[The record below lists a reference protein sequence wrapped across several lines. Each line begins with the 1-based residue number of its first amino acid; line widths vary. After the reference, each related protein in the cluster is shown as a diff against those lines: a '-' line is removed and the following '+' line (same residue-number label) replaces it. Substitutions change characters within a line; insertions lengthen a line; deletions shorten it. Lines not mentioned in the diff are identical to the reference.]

1 VHTLIAAIR
10 GNDPARDYRSENGQT
25 ILWQAGYHSRV
36 MSPRPLFAAL
46 LIAVG
51 ALAALHGQTATGDQI
66 MRDNKVL
73 RSGVDV
79 VMVTATVV
87 DGDGRLVTALPRDAF
102 EVFED
107 GDRQTITQ
115 FTHERVPIGLGMLL
129 DVSDSMFGRRIVD
142 ARAAVE
148 RFLFELLSKEDE
160 FFVMAFN
167 HAPHL
172 LTRWTTAAD
181 VVRRAL
187 DQARP
192 SGGTAMYDALIHAMP
207 MMQQRNR
214 ERAAIV
220 LVSDGADTASDAGL
234 KDVRTALLRS
244 DAFVYAVAIDSP
256 KPQPINTR
264 VNASALREITGQS
277 GGLTA
282 VVRDADE
289 LEAATARIAEE
300 LNSQYVLGYAS
311 PRATDGK
318 YHSIRVS
325 VKRPGHRVRAR
336 NGYVGGVSATKSR

>member
-1 VHTLIAAIR
+1 MH
-10 GNDPARDYRSENGQT
+10 
-25 ILWQAGYHSRV
+25 
-36 MSPRPLFAAL
+36 PLRHAAAL
-46 LIAVG
+46 LGV
-51 ALAALHGQTATGDQI
+51 LAAAAVLRGQAPPDQLP
-66 MRDNKVL
+66 RDSRVL

-79 VMVTATVV
+79 VIVTATVV
-87 DGDGRLVTALPRDAF
+87 DAGGRLVAGLPREAF

-107 GDRQTITQ
+107 GDRQPITQ
-115 FTHERVPIGLGMLL
+115 FTHERVPIGLGLLL

-148 RFLFELLSKEDE
+148 RFLFELLSPEDE

-187 DQARP
+187 DQVRP
-192 SGGTAMYDALIHAMP
+192 SGGTAMYDALMHAMP
-207 MMQQRNR
+207 MIRQRNR
-214 ERAAIV
+214 QRAAIV
-220 LVSDGADTASDAGL
+220 LVSDGADTASDSAL

-264 VNASALREITGQS
+264 VNAAALAEITNQS

-282 VVRDADE
+282 IVRDAPE
-289 LEAATARIAEE
+289 LEEATARIAEE

-311 PRATDGK
+311 RRANDGR

-325 VKRPGHRVRAR
+325 VNLPGHKVRAR
-336 NGYVGGVSATKSR
+336 NGYVGGSRR

>member
-1 VHTLIAAIR
+1 M
-10 GNDPARDYRSENGQT
+10 S
-25 ILWQAGYHSRV
+25 
-36 MSPRPLFAAL
+36 SPRAL
-46 LIAVG
+46 LAVFLMG
-51 ALAALHGQTATGDQI
+51 LAAVVALHGQVPLDRQLP
-66 MRDNKVL
+66 RDSRVL
-73 RSGVDV
+73 RSGVDIV
-79 VMVTATVV
+79 IVTATVV
-87 DGDGRLVTALPRDAF
+87 DAEGRLVTGLPRDAF
-102 EVFED
+102 DVFED
-107 GDRQTITQ
+107 GDRQAITQ
-115 FTHERVPIGLGMLL
+115 FTHERVPIGLGLLL

-181 VVRRAL
+181 VVRHAL
-187 DQARP
+187 DQVRP
-192 SGGTAMYDALIHAMP
+192 SGGTAMYDALIYAMP

-214 ERAAIV
+214 QRAAVV
-220 LVSDGADTASDAGL
+220 LVSDGADTASDSAL

-264 VNASALREITGQS
+264 VNASALSEITNQS
-277 GGLTA
+277 GGLTL
-282 VVRDADE
+282 VVGDALQ
-289 LEAATARIAEE
+289 LEEATARIAEE

-311 PRATDGK
+311 PHATDGK

-325 VKRPGHRVRAR
+325 VKLPGHRVRAR
-336 NGYVGGVSATKSR
+336 NGYVGGKKAVVRSP